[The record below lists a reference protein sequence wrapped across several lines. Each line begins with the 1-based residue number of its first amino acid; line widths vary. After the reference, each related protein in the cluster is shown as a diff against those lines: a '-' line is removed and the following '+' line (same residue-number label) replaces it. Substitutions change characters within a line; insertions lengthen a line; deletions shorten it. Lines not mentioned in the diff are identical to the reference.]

1 MGLLRPFQA
10 AVRLRAALIDPARRE
25 RTVLFAL
32 ALYVVLWTIYG
43 TIAKSSQGLH
53 PDMTEL
59 IAWSRDLA
67 WGYKHPPL
75 AAAIVHV
82 WFSVFPL
89 AEWSY
94 YLLAMLMPAIALWF
108 IWRLSAD
115 YLDIEKR
122 IVGLALLMFI
132 PFFNFHALKFNVNT
146 VLIPLWAATTF
157 WFLRSYK
164 THSTLYAAL
173 AGIGAAGCMLGKYW
187 SVFLLAGLALA
198 ALLDKRRAGYF
209 RSVAPWI
216 TIVAG
221 AIVLSPHVLWL
232 FRNNFSP
239 FGYALYVHG
248 DKPFAD
254 TLIATLGYLVGS
266 AGYVALPVLI
276 VLIAAR
282 PGRKT
287 IADMIWPADSDRR
300 LAAAAFW
307 GPLLLPALAALASGT
322 EITSLWSMSAWTLL
336 PVLLLSP
343 PAVTVTEI
351 ATCRILAA
359 AVVLP
364 VAMLIASPVIAVN
377 VQRNGPPPSSAQAD
391 LLAGEVERLW
401 YQTTPLPLRFVGGDG
416 GVANGVISYAVDRP
430 RVLGDMPPP
439 DAAELAHS
447 GQVIV
452 CFAEDASCK
461 SNASAKY
468 PEARRVETEIVRNF
482 LRMPGKPQ
490 RYTLFIVP
498 PRP

>member
-1 MGLLRPFQA
+1 MPSLKPIHALRS
-10 AVRLRAALIDPARRE
+10 ALIDPARRE
-25 RTVLFAL
+25 HTVLFAL

-75 AAAIVHV
+75 AAAVVHV
-82 WFSVFPL
+82 WFSIFPL

-94 YLLAMLMPAIALWF
+94 YLLAMLMPAIALW
-108 IWRLSAD
+108 IVWRLSAD

-122 IVGLALLMFI
+122 VVGLALLMFI

-164 THSTLYAAL
+164 THSALYAAL
-173 AGIGAAGCMLGKYW
+173 AGLGAAGCMLGKYW
-187 SVFLLAGLALA
+187 SVFLLAGLAFA

-209 RSVAPWI
+209 RSTAPWI
-216 TIVAG
+216 TIVVG
-221 AIVLSPHVLWL
+221 AVMLTPHVIWL

-239 FGYALYVHG
+239 FEYALYVHG

-254 TLIATLGYLVGS
+254 TVTGALGYLAGS
-266 AGYVALPVLI
+266 VGYVAVPVII

-287 IADMIWPADSDRR
+287 LTDMIWPAESDCR

-307 GPLLLPALAALASGT
+307 GPLLLPVIGALVSGT
-322 EITSLWSMSAWTLL
+322 EINSLWSMSAWTLL

-343 PAVTVTEI
+343 PAVAVTEI
-351 ATCRILAA
+351 TTCRILVAA
-359 AVVLP
+359 AVLP
-364 VAMLIASPVIAVN
+364 VAMLIASPVIAIN
-377 VQRNGPPPSSAQAD
+377 VQRNGPPPLSAQAD

-416 GVANGVISYAVDRP
+416 GLANGVISYAVDRP
-430 RVLGDMPPP
+430 RVLSDALPP
-439 DAAELAHS
+439 DTAELAH
-447 GQVIV
+447 GGHVIV
-452 CFAEDASCK
+452 CFAEDANCK

-468 PEARRVETEIVRNF
+468 PEARRVETEIVSNF
-482 LRMPGKPQ
+482 LRIPGKPQ

>member
-1 MGLLRPFQA
+1 
-10 AVRLRAALIDPARRE
+10 
-25 RTVLFAL
+25 
-32 ALYVVLWTIYG
+32 
-43 TIAKSSQGLH
+43 
-53 PDMTEL
+53 
-59 IAWSRDLA
+59 
-67 WGYKHPPL
+67 
-75 AAAIVHV
+75 
-82 WFSVFPL
+82 
-89 AEWSY
+89 
-94 YLLAMLMPAIALWF
+94 
-108 IWRLSAD
+108 
-115 YLDIEKR
+115 
-122 IVGLALLMFI
+122 
-132 PFFNFHALKFNVNT
+132 
-146 VLIPLWAATTF
+146 
-157 WFLRSYK
+157 
-164 THSTLYAAL
+164 
-173 AGIGAAGCMLGKYW
+173 
-187 SVFLLAGLALA
+187 
-198 ALLDKRRAGYF
+198 LLDKRRAGYF

-391 LLAGEVERLW
+391 LLAGEIERLW

-430 RVLGDMPPP
+430 RVLSDMPPP

-452 CFAEDASCK
+452 CFAEDANCK